1 MLYCKPLLSNPW
13 WLLKENLI
21 YVTPHEKIA
30 KRRKSEVKSKT
41 EFSKW
46 VGYEPVGLSV
56 IKFAESL
63 HCQSPKVYKNL
74 SRFQYSMIST
84 FYHWVQ
90 IWQIQDLLLPKQR
103 LKLLLEEIQLIHLV
117 GAKLLCILSICWFK
131 DLDSVLHLGYDD
143 LYLLDRRGHTGLR
156 SFPVTT
162 GLLVVAFRNL
172 DPSSIVRCS
181 ILYIVL

>member
-1 MLYCKPLLSNPW
+1 MGIGDHRNIIIIIVVLLY
-13 WLLKENLI
+13 
-21 YVTPHEKIA
+21 V
-30 KRRKSEVKSKT
+30 
-41 EFSKW
+41 
-46 VGYEPVGLSV
+46 
-56 IKFAESL
+56 
-63 HCQSPKVYKNL
+63 
-74 SRFQYSMIST
+74 
-84 FYHWVQ
+84 
-90 IWQIQDLLLPKQR
+90 
-103 LKLLLEEIQLIHLV
+103 
-117 GAKLLCILSICWFK
+117 CWFK